1 MRVPLAWR
9 QLSTEPRRMLVAVA
23 GAAFAVVLMFMQL
36 GFRDAMLSTA
46 VRYHDRFDYDLVLQS
61 PKTIF
66 IGLTYV
72 FPERRLVQALA
83 VDGVQSVTPV
93 YLQQQHWENPWTH
106 ASRNVLVV
114 GIDPQRNVLDTPG
127 VAENLHRVREDDV
140 VLFDTGSRPEFG
152 PVGERFAAGE
162 EIETEIGNRR
172 VRVGGLYEL
181 GSSFGIDGNVVTS
194 ELNFQ
199 RIFAFRDAASIDLG
213 LVHLRAGVDP
223 DAVRARLQTMLPNDV
238 RVFTREAFRQR
249 ELEYWTSA
257 TPIGYV
263 FGFGLVMGLVVG
275 GIIVY
280 QILFADV
287 SDHLSDY
294 ATLKA
299 IGYTNAAVSFVVLRQ
314 AVMLALLGFF
324 PGLTLSMAM
333 YGMASEAIRMPLV
346 MTVDRVAGVFIL
358 TLVMCSAAGLL
369 ALNRLKSADP
379 AEILS

>member
-1 MRVPLAWR
+1 MNVPLAWR
-9 QLSTEPRRMLVAVA
+9 QLSAEPRRMLVAVA

-36 GFRDAMLSTA
+36 GFREAMLSTA
-46 VRYHDRFDYDLVLQS
+46 VRYHDRLDYDLVLQS
-61 PKTIF
+61 PRTIF
-66 IGLTYV
+66 IGLTTQ
-72 FPERRLVQALA
+72 FPRRRLIQALA
-83 VDGVQSVTPV
+83 VDGVQSVTPI
-93 YLQQQHWENPWTH
+93 YLQQDHWENPWEHTT
-106 ASRNVLVV
+106 RNVMVM
-114 GIDPQRNVLDTPG
+114 GFAPARNILHTPG
-127 VAENLHRVREDDV
+127 VAEQLHRVRGDDA

-152 PVGERFAAGE
+152 PVAEHFAAGE
-162 EIETEIGNRR
+162 PIVTEIGRR
-172 VRVGGLYEL
+172 QVRVVGLYEI
-181 GSSFGIDGNVVTS
+181 GSSFGIDGNVITS

-199 RIFAFRDAASIDLG
+199 RLFPFRHPGAIDLG
-213 LVHLRAGVDP
+213 LIHLQPGEDP
-223 DAVRARLQTMLPNDV
+223 DAIRHQLDAILDDDV
-238 RVFTREAFRQR
+238 EVFTRAGFRQR

-299 IGYTNAAVSFVVLRQ
+299 MGYTNAAVSWVVLRQ

-333 YGMASEAIRMPLV
+333 YAVASEAIRMPLV
-346 MTVDRVAGVFIL
+346 MSPERVAVVFSL
-358 TLVMCSAAGLL
+358 TLVMCATAGLL
-369 ALNRLKSADP
+369 ALNKLKSADP
-379 AEILS
+379 AEIL